1 MGQNKRIEYISLAS
15 VISAIAVVFL
25 HTNNCFWNF
34 STAPYWFEAN
44 IIESTFYFAVP
55 IFFMISGAMLI
66 DFSKKYSLKEYFSK
80 RFHKTVVPY
89 FAWSL
94 IGVVLNVYVFEI
106 VNESAVNVVY
116 IINGLLNGTLV
127 QAYWF
132 FIPLFCVYL
141 AIPLF
146 SAVSEDKR
154 KEIFTYVTAVAF
166 LLNILIPFL
175 ISLFGIGIKFGLSLS
190 VASGYL
196 FFTLAGYLIHTYDI
210 EMNYRYLIYVLA
222 VFALGMM
229 ISGTY
234 SSSIAA
240 GEIISLYKGYYN
252 LPCVLYSVG
261 MFVFIKYDL
270 VRIMKFGGVNKVV
283 NFLNGYT
290 FGVYLIHIFVLMAVT
305 KFFVTNSKLLAYRL
319 LAPFVYILISIAI
332 IWLLRK
338 IPYVRK
344 IVP

>member
-25 HTNNCFWNF
+25 HTNNCFWSF
-34 STAPYWFEAN
+34 STASYWFEAN

-80 RFHKTVVPY
+80 RFHKTVIPY
-89 FAWSL
+89 VAWSL
-94 IGVVLNVYVFEI
+94 IGVVLNVYVFEKVKLGSVNLTYI
-106 VNESAVNVVY
+106 V
-116 IINGLLNGTLV
+116 NGLLNGTLV

-132 FIPLFCVYL
+132 FIPLFCIYL
-141 AIPLF
+141 AMPLF
-146 SAVSEDKR
+146 SAVSEGKR
-154 KEIFTYVTAVAF
+154 KEIFTYLAAVAF

-175 ISLFGIGIKFGLSLS
+175 ISVCGIGIKLGLSLS

-196 FFTLAGYLIHTYDI
+196 FFTLTGYLIHTYDI
-210 EMNYRYLIYVLA
+210 ERKYRYLIYVLA
-222 VFALGMM
+222 VFGLVIM
-229 ISGTY
+229 ITGTY

-240 GEIISLYKGYYN
+240 GNIVSLYKGYYN

-261 MFVFIKYDL
+261 IFVFIKYGF
-270 VRIMKFGGVNKVV
+270 VRVMKFDEVKSAV

-290 FGVYLIHIFVLMAVT
+290 FGIYLIHVFVLLAVT
-305 KFFVTNSKLLAYRL
+305 KFFVVDNKLLAYRL
-319 LAPFVYILISIAI
+319 VAPFVYILISIAV
-332 IWLLRK
+332 IWILRK